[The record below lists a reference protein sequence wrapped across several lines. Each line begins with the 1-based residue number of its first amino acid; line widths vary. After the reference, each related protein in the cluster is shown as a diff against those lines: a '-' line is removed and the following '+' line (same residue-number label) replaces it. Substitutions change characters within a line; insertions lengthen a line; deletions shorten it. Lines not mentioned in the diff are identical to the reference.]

1 MPVIEAEIVTETES
15 TRVETESTRELT
27 RDEWVGAATA
37 YKLVGLTKS
46 SFQRAIA
53 HLVGVRSCRVDSIRR
68 GNSQNTR
75 YSRLAIELVKAHK
88 SEDEELLLQLLE
100 FANKPASRNPSSG
113 LAVAVI
119 DHVATLEGKI
129 AHLQQTTAASSQL
142 NANRF
147 REKLAA
153 ITSCNEA
160 AQQRTRVLRDAELLD
175 AENRGIEQAL
185 AIFEAEERAKESA
198 LAHLRASKIS
208 GNQQ

>member
-1 MPVIEAEIVTETES
+1 MSEPVIEAEIVTEAES

-27 RDEWVGAATA
+27 WDEWVGAPTA

-53 HLVGVRSCRVDSIRR
+53 HLLGVRGCRVDSIRR

-75 YSRLAIELVKAHK
+75 YSRLAIDLVKAHK
-88 SEDEELLLQLLE
+88 SEDEELLLQLLGL
-100 FANKPASRNPSSG
+100 ANKPASRNQSSG
-113 LAVAVI
+113 LAVI

-129 AHLQQTTAASSQL
+129 AHLQQTTAASSL
-142 NANRF
+142 SNADRL

-153 ITSCNEA
+153 ITSSNQA
-160 AQQRTRVLRDAELLD
+160 AQQRTKVLRDAELLD

-185 AIFEAEERAKESA
+185 AIFETEERAKESA

>member
-1 MPVIEAEIVTETES
+1 MQEPLEVEIEIVGESTRIETES
-15 TRVETESTRELT
+15 IRESI
-27 RDEWVGAATA
+27 RDEWIGATAA
-37 YKLVGLTKS
+37 YKLTSLSKS
-46 SFQRAIA
+46 SFQRAIS
-53 HLVGVRSCRVDSIRR
+53 HLLGVRGCRVDTIRR
-68 GNSQNTR
+68 GDAKNTR
-75 YSRLAIELVKAHK
+75 YSGLAIELIKAHK
-88 SEDEELLLQLLE
+88 SEDEELLLRLLE
-100 FANKPASRNPSSG
+100 FANKPASRHQSSS
-113 LAVAVI
+113 LTVI

-129 AHLQQTTAASSQL
+129 AHLQQTTAASSHL
-142 NANRF
+142 NADRL

-160 AQQRTRVLRDAELLD
+160 AQQRTKVLRDAELLD